1 MKILWCPRCHKRV
14 ILPEFAMNANIQ
26 GKIKIKCGDAKCS
39 GSITIKPKKNEESKT
54 DITEQQE

>member
-1 MKILWCPRCHKRV
+1 
-14 ILPEFAMNANIQ
+14 MNANIL